1 MQNPPP
7 NYGAAPQG
15 ASGKS
20 ALGLEGNVAA
30 AIGYVIGILALIL
43 IFIEKDNRFVKF
55 HALQSVFYSI
65 GITILLIAFTLVST
79 VLTIGMAAVSES
91 LGFIVG
97 LLVTL
102 VYLALVLAMVAGLIY
117 AAYKA
122 YQGQL
127 VKLPIV
133 GNLAEKIANK

>member
-7 NYGAAPQG
+7 HYGVSPQG
-15 ASGKS
+15 AGNKS
-20 ALGLEGNVAA
+20 ALGLEGNIAA
-30 AIGYVIGILALIL
+30 AVGYIIGILALIL

-65 GITILLIAFTLVST
+65 GITVLLLVLTVVST
-79 VLTIGMAAVSES
+79 VLTIGVAAVSES

-102 VYLALVLAMVAGLIY
+102 IYLVLALAMIVGVVY

-122 YQGQL
+122 YQGQI